1 MIFIYCK
8 LNNKRFSKRITKGL
22 LTEYQKNKYPSKQ
35 AKLEMASKF
44 NLTLKQIK
52 NWFDNKKRKK
62 LKIKNNMISK

>member
-44 NLTLKQIK
+44 NLTLKQIQK
-52 NWFDNKKRKK
+52 WFDNKRIKDKK
-62 LKIKNNMISK
+62 LKII